1 MTGFDPRAWRRHY
14 PIFDHPVDGR
24 PLHYLDNAAT
34 GQMPR
39 AVLEAVIAHE
49 TTARANVKRSVHR
62 LAEKATLAYE
72 GARETVANFL
82 GVDDDEIVF
91 TGGCTAAINLVAHG
105 WGNRL
110 GPGDEIVVGRG
121 EHHANLVPWQML
133 AARRAARL
141 VPLELD
147 DDGRITGAAIA
158 AAIGPR
164 TRLVAVTH
172 ASNVTGAISPLAE
185 IVAAA
190 RAVGAPVLVDGA
202 QMAPHGPLD
211 LPALGI
217 DFYALSGHK
226 LGAPNGIGVL
236 WGRADRLAEMPPF
249 LGGGE
254 MIRTV
259 TFESASYAAPP
270 QRFEA
275 GTPPIAQAVGLGAA
289 CRFLESLD
297 HEGAEAHLARLTGRL
312 IAGLSR
318 LDGNRGRLRLLG
330 PSGLDRRLPVVSFA
344 IDGVHP
350 HDLSQLMDRHG
361 VAIRGGHHCAQ
372 PLMTRFGVQ
381 GSSRASLAP
390 FNDDDDIDI
399 CLTALAEALKLLAP

>member
-1 MTGFDPRAWRRHY
+1 MSRFDPRALRRHY
-14 PIFDHPVDGR
+14 PIFDTPIDGR

-39 AVLEAVIAHE
+39 PVLDAVTTHE
-49 TTARANVKRSVHR
+49 TRARANVKRSVHY

-72 GARETVANFL
+72 GARDQLAGFL
-82 GVDDDEIVF
+82 GVASDEIIF
-91 TGGCTAAINLVAHG
+91 TGGCTAAINLVAQS

-121 EHHANLVPWQML
+121 EHHSNLVPWQML
-133 AARRAARL
+133 AARRSARL
-141 VPLELD
+141 VPLEVD
-147 DDGRITGAAIA
+147 REGRITPAAIA

-164 TRLVAVTH
+164 TRMVAVTH
-172 ASNVTGAISPLAE
+172 ASNVTGAITPIAE
-185 IVAAA
+185 LVAAA

-211 LPALGI
+211 LMALGI

-226 LGAPNGIGVL
+226 LGAPNGVGVL

-259 TFESASYAAPP
+259 AFDRSSYAAPP

-289 CRFLESLD
+289 CRFLEALD
-297 HEGAEAHLARLTGRL
+297 RPGIEAHLTALTARL
-312 IAGLSR
+312 IDGLSR
-318 LDGNRGRLRLLG
+318 LDGNRGRIRLLG
-330 PSGLDRRLPVVSFA
+330 PRELDRRLPVVSFA
-344 IDGVHP
+344 VDGVHP
-350 HDLSQLMDRHG
+350 HDISQLMDRRG
-361 VAIRGGHHCAQ
+361 VAIRGGHHCTQ
-372 PLMTRFGVQ
+372 PLMAHFGVQ
-381 GSSRASLAP
+381 GSARASLAP
-390 FNDDDDIDI
+390 FNDDEDIDM
-399 CLTALAEALKLLAP
+399 CLTALGEALTLLAP